1 MVCCANESL
10 LELQL
15 TKMEAGEEE
24 TDDDKSA
31 KWGVRGDEYPAARE
45 YDCFPK
51 QIKSPHFILPER
63 PPLSGRQALLK
74 GI

>member
-15 TKMEAGEEE
+15 TKMEAGEK

-31 KWGVRGDEYPAARE
+31 GVRGDEYPVARE

-63 PPLSGRQALLK
+63 PLPVRQALLK

>member
-15 TKMEAGEEE
+15 TKMETGAE
-24 TDDDKSA
+24 TDDDKSG
-31 KWGVRGDEYPAARE
+31 KWGVRADEYPVVKE
-45 YDCFPK
+45 YDSFAK
-51 QIKSPHFILPER
+51 QIKSSHFILPER
-63 PPLSGRQALLK
+63 PLSGRQALLK